1 MRYLLSLSLIVVLS
15 QLSCS
20 DNPSVGEVTNDKMA
34 QFTPKDSSTQYF
46 AYDTTENKGGV
57 LESWAAEVLFS
68 LKEPV
73 LSTYSGEGEFIRFV
87 WLRAFENPIVIRAN
101 KFNDTI
107 YASIKELAIKSAES
121 KATGIMKDTVIT
133 LDKNKWNEFITPIN
147 QSGFWNA
154 SYSDTSFGKDGATWF
169 LECRLNNQYKV
180 IQRWDDGYFSSQA
193 LKSYLSPLVNFG
205 NDYIP
210 LKSTR

>member
-20 DNPSVGEVTNDKMA
+20 DNPSIGKVTNDKMA
-34 QFTPKDSSTQYF
+34 QFTPKDSSTKYF
-46 AYDTTENKGGV
+46 AYDTTENKEEGV
-57 LESWAAEVLFS
+57 ESWAAEALFS

-73 LSTYSGEGEFIRFV
+73 LNTYLGEGEFIRFV
-87 WLRAFENPIVIRAN
+87 WLRAFENPVVIRVN

-107 YASIKELAIKSAES
+107 YASIKELAIKSTES
-121 KATGIMKDTVIT
+121 KATRIMKDTVIT
-133 LDKNKWNEFITPIN
+133 LGKSKWNELVTPIN

-180 IQRWDDGYFSSQA
+180 IQRWDDGYLSSQA
-193 LKSYLSPLVNFG
+193 LKSYLSPLVNLG
-205 NDYIP
+205 NDYVR